1 MRVIAGT
8 ARGVRLAPVP
18 EGTRPVSDRAREG
31 LFSSLGERVTGA
43 RVLDLYAGTG
53 ALGLEA
59 LSRGAAHA
67 WFVDRSA
74 PAVATIRENLSR
86 AKLEDRAT
94 LLREPVRAALRGHPA
109 GLEDG
114 ADLVLVDPPYGLD
127 PEELRAVL
135 ELLRVRLAR
144 DGVIVLTRPKRDH
157 TDVIPVDLQ
166 VAKSLTYGDTLVH
179 LIREDPRARE
189 RGVPGD
195 V

>member
-1 MRVIAGT
+1 MRVIAGA

-31 LFSSLGERVTGA
+31 LFSSLGERVVDA
-43 RVLDLYAGTG
+43 SVLDLYAGTG
-53 ALGLEA
+53 ALGIEA

-67 WFVDRSA
+67 WFVDQSTGA
-74 PAVATIRENLSR
+74 AATIRENLSR
-86 AKLEDRAT
+86 AKLDGRAT
-94 LLREPVRAALRGHPA
+94 VLREPVRAALRGDLG
-109 GLEDG
+109 GLESRVQ
-114 ADLVLVDPPYGLD
+114 LVFVDPPYAID
-127 PEELRAVL
+127 PGELGAVL
-135 ELLRVRLAR
+135 ELVPVRLAR